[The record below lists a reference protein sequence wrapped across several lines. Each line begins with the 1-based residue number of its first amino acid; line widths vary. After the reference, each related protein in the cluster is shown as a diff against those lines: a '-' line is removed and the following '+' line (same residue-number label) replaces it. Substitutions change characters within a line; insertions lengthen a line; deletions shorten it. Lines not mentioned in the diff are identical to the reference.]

1 MDVEIKA
8 PIFFGS
14 IEGLADDTP
23 SATADIQ
30 AAKPEFLPFSEGT
43 SEEISKKNRLLNEL
57 EEKKKARELSIPTND
72 ELVKA
77 RLQELNE
84 PIIMFGEQ
92 KPERRERLRKI
103 MAERGITEGMP
114 TTIKRSVTAQAE
126 PQNETVAT
134 IGPKE
139 LRLARI
145 KITETSLANSKS
157 RLFNRK
163 KVIDHMENHWGDH
176 EKAFSQMFDKM
187 SKMSEVSSTIGDHRP
202 ISSVSFNKD
211 GSLIATTSWSGQC
224 KIWEVGTSKIKTEWT
239 AHTERAN
246 CVKFFPR
253 AEGANTVNLATGG
266 ADDKVHLWSL
276 NSDKPLLTLSGHL
289 GRVNNVEYHP
299 HYNYIAS
306 TSFDK
311 TWCLWD
317 METGKELLCQGGNSR
332 AVYGI
337 AFHGD
342 GALVCTSGL
351 DAVARL
357 WDLRSGK
364 AIWNLRGHAKQI
376 LSVDFSGNG
385 YQLATASDDHTVRV
399 WDIRKRKTA
408 QIILAHNS
416 LISTVKYQPQH
427 GNYFVTSGYDN
438 LIKVWSAK
446 DFSLIKTLSGHS
458 DKISCVDISPNTYP
472 HIRVLSK
479 YEQMKSE
486 IKPELKN
493 EMEIETKA
501 VERGENEMN
510 IDVSMDVDDIS
521 PFVGYCAPIRLVSS
535 SFDRTWKVWEEDRLY
550 EI

>member
-1 MDVEIKA
+1 MEDIKT

-23 SATADIQ
+23 SATAAIQ
-30 AAKPEFLPFSEGT
+30 AAKPEFLPFSDGT

-72 ELVKA
+72 DLVKA

-114 TTIKRSVTAQAE
+114 TTIKRSVTVQAE

-157 RLFNRK
+157 RLLNRK
-163 KVIDHMENHWGDH
+163 KVTDHMENHWGDH

-224 KIWEVGTSKIKTEWT
+224 KIWEVGTSKIKAEWN

-276 NSDKPLLTLSGHL
+276 NNDKPIHTLSGHL

-299 HYNYIAS
+299 QYNYIAS

-427 GNYFVTSGYDN
+427 GNYFVTAGYDN

-446 DFSLIKTLSGHS
+446 DFSLVKTLSGHS

-486 IKPELKN
+486 IKPEFKN
-493 EMEIETKA
+493 EMEIETKGID
-501 VERGENEMN
+501 RGETEMN
-510 IDVSMDVDDIS
+510 MDVSMDGDDVS

-535 SFDRTWKVWEEDRLY
+535 SFDRTYKVLEEDRFY